1 MSNALAVK
9 TADFEKEVLQ
19 SEVPVLVDFWA
30 PWCPP
35 CRAIAPTLDIVA
47 SEMEG
52 KARIVKVDVDDEP
65 EVAARYGV
73 SSIPALLLF
82 KGGEQVGQ
90 LVGAHPKSTITTP
103 HYQSALEQTQ
113 KRPHPAA
120 SCHPLLNKE
129 RVGTKFRG
137 EVFYSLNSRS
147 RLSLIKGHL
156 PR

>member
-35 CRAIAPTLDIVA
+35 CRAIAPTLDVVA
-47 SEMEG
+47 AEFDG
-52 KARIVKVDVDDEP
+52 KAKIVKIDVDDEP

-90 LVGAHPKSTITTP
+90 LVGAHPKSTITTLI
-103 HYQSALEQTQ
+103 SKAL
-113 KRPHPAA
+113 
-120 SCHPLLNKE
+120 
-129 RVGTKFRG
+129 
-137 EVFYSLNSRS
+137 
-147 RLSLIKGHL
+147 
-156 PR
+156 

>member
-35 CRAIAPTLDIVA
+35 CRAIAPTLDAVA
-47 SEMEG
+47 SEFDG
-52 KARIVKVDVDDEP
+52 KAKIVKVDVDDEP

-82 KGGEQVGQ
+82 KEGQQVGQ
-90 LVGAHPKSTITTP
+90 LVGAHPKSTITTLITK
-103 HYQSALEQTQ
+103 AL
-113 KRPHPAA
+113 
-120 SCHPLLNKE
+120 
-129 RVGTKFRG
+129 
-137 EVFYSLNSRS
+137 
-147 RLSLIKGHL
+147 
-156 PR
+156 